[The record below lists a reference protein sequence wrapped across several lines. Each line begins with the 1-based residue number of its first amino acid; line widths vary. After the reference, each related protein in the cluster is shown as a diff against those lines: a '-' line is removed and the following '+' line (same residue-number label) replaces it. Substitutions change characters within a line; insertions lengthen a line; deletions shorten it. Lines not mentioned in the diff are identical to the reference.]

1 MIKRRILIQIEE
13 NQWDF
18 SDVIAILGLFDRGGL
33 AWGTTCIEY
42 A

>member
-1 MIKRRILIQIEE
+1 MIKRRILIQTEE

-18 SDVIAILGLFDRGGL
+18 SDVIAILGLFHRGGL
-33 AWGTTCIEY
+33 AWETTCIEH